1 MVLSVLCFVVLRIAI
16 VSKIPKGHT
25 LIELVL
31 VMGIVS
37 ILFAVVV
44 LNVNPLE
51 NKQNARDQKRMSDLQ
66 LLDRVVNEYLVDKK
80 TLPTSLSTDLSEY
93 TVKIPVDP
101 IDDAIYYYQYAQ
113 NVVTYELSAVLENS
127 PDISKNDGGNDDDAY
142 ELGNDLTLISP

>member
-1 MVLSVLCFVVLRIAI
+1 
-16 VSKIPKGHT
+16 
-25 LIELVL
+25 
-31 VMGIVS
+31 MGIVS